1 MSPMSHIS
9 HFKTGLLLDAG
20 SPEVPGNIKQ
30 AQSSPNGA
38 LL

>member
-9 HFKTGLLLDAG
+9 HFKTAPPLDAG

-30 AQSSPNGA
+30 ALSSPNGA